1 MKTTNIQSSWKEIL
15 EDFYLTGKVE
25 GKSKRTI
32 EWYECS
38 LLPLIISLQVPPS
51 ELEASHIRK
60 HISSLHEQGLKPASI
75 ETKVRAI
82 KAFLNFLYKE
92 GYITEE
98 LSKRI
103 PKPKTPHQ
111 YPYVLN
117 DEQVDDLMKACDKTT
132 WEGFRN
138 YVILLTFL
146 KCLHRVIN

>member
-1 MKTTNIQSSWKEIL
+1 M
-15 EDFYLTGKVE
+15 
-25 GKSKRTI
+25 
-32 EWYECS
+32 
-38 LLPLIISLQVPPS
+38 
-51 ELEASHIRK
+51 
-60 HISSLHEQGLKPASI
+60 HEQGLKPASI
-75 ETKVRAI
+75 ETKAKAI

-117 DEQVDDLMKACDKTT
+117 DEQIDDLMKACDKAT

-138 YVILLTFL
+138 YVILLAFL
-146 KCLHRVIN
+146 DTGIRLSKLLSLTLKDVNLNKRSGVSPI

>member
-1 MKTTNIQSSWKEIL
+1 MNVIVTAL
-15 EDFYLTGKVE
+15 PP
-25 GKSKRTI
+25 
-32 EWYECS
+32 
-38 LLPLIISLQVPPS
+38 LLNLLMYFPN
-51 ELEASHIRK
+51 ELEIAQIRK
-60 HISSLHEQGLKPASI
+60 YISTLHENGLKPVTI

-117 DEQVDDLMKACDKTT
+117 DEHVDM
-132 WEGFRN
+132 
-138 YVILLTFL
+138 I
-146 KCLHRVIN
+146 